1 MPLGNRWQPAIRLRR
16 QTNGFSFGDFPP
28 GAYHRR
34 MTCRPVVWFG
44 LLLMLWGAC
53 ALQLRGQAPEA
64 EPPGEIDKL
73 ISEAQSLQMR
83 KRYTDALAKLDEAEK
98 LDAKR
103 GEIYNVRGGIYVT
116 AQLRDLERARA
127 EFIKARDL
135 LPGTL
140 PPVFNLAEVDFVK
153 HDWAAAEAAFK
164 ALLAQFPKLPAAAQ
178 HLVLFKTLVC
188 LVKQDK
194 IAEAQKLLEEHFT
207 FMDDTPAYY
216 FSKAILALQAKDTQ
230 KGNEW
235 LFKGQKIFK
244 PPHSTAYVD
253 ALVEARYIDELT
265 LGKPDDAQGE
275 NPKP

>member
-1 MPLGNRWQPAIRLRR
+1 MLSHNPGTESLKQAFWAGSVDGWRYPQRMVLHPAQLVFLMMVFVASVPA
-16 QTNGFSFGDFPP
+16 QEVAPVKDG
-28 GAYHRR
+28 GADKIN
-34 MTCRPVVWFG
+34 T
-44 LLLMLWGAC
+44 LL
-53 ALQLRGQAPEA
+53 Q
-64 EPPGEIDKL
+64 
-73 ISEAQSLQMR
+73 EAQSLQMR
-83 KRYTDALAKLDEAEK
+83 KRYTDALTKLDEAEK

-103 GEIYNVRGGIYVT
+103 GEIYNMRGGIYIT
-116 AQLRDLERARA
+116 AQLRDLEHARA

-153 HDWAAAEAAFK
+153 HDWAAAETAFK
-164 ALLAQFPKLPAAAQ
+164 AVLAQFPKLPVQAR
-178 HLVLFKTLVC
+178 HLVLFKVQVC

-194 IAEAQKLLEEHFT
+194 IAEAQKLLDENFT

-216 FSKAILALQAKDTQ
+216 FSKAILALHTKDTQ

-253 ALVEARYIDELT
+253 SLVEARYIDELT
-265 LGKPDDAQGE
+265 LGKPEADSA